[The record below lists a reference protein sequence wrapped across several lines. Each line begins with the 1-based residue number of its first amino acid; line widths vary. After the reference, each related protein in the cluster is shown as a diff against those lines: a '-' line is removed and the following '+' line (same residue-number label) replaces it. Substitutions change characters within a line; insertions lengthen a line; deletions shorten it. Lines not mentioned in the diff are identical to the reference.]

1 MFRFSDIGEIQG
13 QDKNVTEKVISDRK
27 EVIENRSDT
36 ETEHASVEDPLNM
49 HRTASNKPTLVSEI
63 PN

>member
-13 QDKNVTEKVISDRK
+13 QDQNVTEKVISDRK

-36 ETEHASVEDPLNM
+36 EQNM
-49 HRTASNKPTLVSEI
+49 FQLKI
-63 PN
+63 P